1 MLSGKKAIVTGG
13 ARGIGLAITKELV
26 KQGVKVVICSR
37 TPKELENAVREL
49 SAAKRNVYAFVADVS
64 DKADCNKLI
73 DFSNHVLGGIDI
85 LVNNAGIYG
94 PIGPLEENS
103 FDLWSKT
110 IQINLLGTVYLSREV
125 LPIMKKCGSGKIINL
140 CGSGVGGPKSLPQF
154 SAYFTSKIAVA
165 GFTESLAE
173 ELKNYNIQVN
183 CVSPGGVYTKLTD
196 YLLNAGPKNAGQ
208 EIYEDA
214 LKQKRNGGTPAQLV
228 AKLVV
233 FLSSGKS
240 DRITGRF
247 LSAKWD
253 NIEKLA
259 KKNKLSANIFR
270 LRRID
275 NILFYEKNQPQT

>member
-1 MLSGKKAIVTGG
+1 MISGKKAIVTGG
-13 ARGIGLAITKELV
+13 ARGIGLAITKELI
-26 KQGVKVVICSR
+26 KQGVTVVICSR
-37 TPKELENAVREL
+37 TPKELKNAVREL
-49 SAAKRNVYAFVADVS
+49 NAAKRNVYDFVADVS
-64 DKADCNKLI
+64 DKADCTKLV
-73 DFSNHVLGGIDI
+73 DFSNRILGGIDI

-94 PIGPLEENS
+94 PIGQLEQNS
-103 FDLWSKT
+103 FDLWTKT

-125 LPIMKKCGSGKIINL
+125 LPIMKKCGRGKIINL
-140 CGSGVGGPKSLPQF
+140 CGSGVGGPKALPRF
-154 SAYFTSKIAVA
+154 SAYFSSKIAVA
-165 GFTESLAE
+165 GFTESLSA

-196 YLLNAGPKNAGQ
+196 YLINAGSKNAGQ
-208 EIYEDA
+208 DIFDAA
-214 LKQKRNGGTPAQLV
+214 LKQKRSGGTNPELV
-228 AKLVV
+228 AKLAA
-233 FLSSGKS
+233 FLSSDKS
-240 DRITGRF
+240 DHITGRF